1 MELTALSN
9 GSHAAARRGS
19 SFRPRQ
25 GPRGDGAVAVATE
38 RHGGVLSMVVAGPL
52 DAVAAATFAE
62 ALEDAIAGTDRAVI
76 LDFGAVDLIGSA
88 GLRVVLA
95 AAKRLRER
103 DARLVLCALFRPG
116 PRGPPDNLLR
126 ALPDDPRDHGRSPRV
141 VEGLTAG
148 PPSIR
153 GFAATQDEEVLEL
166 NPHPE

>member
-25 GPRGDGAVAVATE
+25 GRRGDGAVAVATE

-103 DARLVLCALFRPG
+103 NARLVLCALSG
-116 PRGPPDNLLR
+116 PVR
-126 ALPDDPRDHGRSPRV
+126 
-141 VEGLTAG
+141 
-148 PPSIR
+148 
-153 GFAATQDEEVLEL
+153 EVLRITCFERFL
-166 NPHPE
+166 TIHASMAEARAALGV

>member
-19 SFRPRQ
+19 SFRPRR
-25 GPRGDGAVAVATE
+25 GPSGGGRVDLTTE

-52 DAVAAATFAE
+52 DAVAAAAFAE

-103 DARLVLCALFRPG
+103 NARLVLCALSG
-116 PRGPPDNLLR
+116 PVR
-126 ALPDDPRDHGRSPRV
+126 
-141 VEGLTAG
+141 
-148 PPSIR
+148 
-153 GFAATQDEEVLEL
+153 EVLRITCFERFL
-166 NPHPE
+166 TIHATMAEARAALGV